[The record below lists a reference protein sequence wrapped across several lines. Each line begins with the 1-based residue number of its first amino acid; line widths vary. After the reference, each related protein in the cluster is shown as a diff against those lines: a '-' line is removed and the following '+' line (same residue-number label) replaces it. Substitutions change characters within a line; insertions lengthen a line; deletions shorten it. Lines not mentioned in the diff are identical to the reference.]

1 MKTRPVCLLLAS
13 LGSLIPA
20 TLASLTVATLASLTL
35 VAGAL
40 AQSTGTQSAA
50 PAPASASAPESTPT
64 GNAANGKRVYLADGC
79 FYCHGTTGAGGGIAG
94 PRLAPNP
101 LPLEGVKAKVRT
113 ASGRMPVYSP
123 AVLKDAE
130 IADIV
135 AYLQSIPQG
144 KAAKDIPALNR

>member
-1 MKTRPVCLLLAS
+1 MSPIRACVLLTSLVCFAAVAAAADPTPGAGGGDPV
-13 LGSLIPA
+13 
-20 TLASLTVATLASLTL
+20 
-35 VAGAL
+35 
-40 AQSTGTQSAA
+40 
-50 PAPASASAPESTPT
+50 
-64 GNAANGKRVYLADGC
+64 NGKRVFFADGC

-113 ASGRMPVYSP
+113 QSGRMPVYSP
-123 AVLKDAE
+123 TVLKDSE

-144 KAAKDIPALNR
+144 KEAKDLPLLNR

>member
-1 MKTRPVCLLLAS
+1 MKTRPVCLFLAS

-35 VAGAL
+35 AVPASL
-40 AQSTGTQSAA
+40 TLAA
-50 PAPASASAPESTPT
+50 PA
-64 GNAANGKRVYLADGC
+64 GNAANGRRVYLADGC

-144 KAAKDIPALNR
+144 KEAKDIPALNR

>member
-1 MKTRPVCLLLAS
+1 MRPICAPALFAS
-13 LGSLIPA
+13 LVCFA
-20 TLASLTVATLASLTL
+20 VAAAAADPT
-35 VAGAL
+35 AGA
-40 AQSTGTQSAA
+40 GGD
-50 PAPASASAPESTPT
+50 P
-64 GNAANGKRVYLADGC
+64 ANGKRVFFADGC

-135 AYLQSIPQG
+135 AYLQSIPKG
-144 KAAKDIPALNR
+144 KEAKDIPLLSR

>member
-1 MKTRPVCLLLAS
+1 MRTNALVTALLLG
-13 LGSLIPA
+13 L
-20 TLASLTVATLASLTL
+20 LAV
-35 VAGAL
+35 VAL
-40 AQSTGTQSAA
+40 AGEQHGD
-50 PAPASASAPESTPT
+50 PVE
-64 GNAANGKRVYLADGC
+64 GKRLFLRDGC
-79 FYCHGTTGAGGGIAG
+79 YQCHGTTGAGGGIAG

-144 KAAKDIPALNR
+144 REAKDIPALNR

>member
-1 MKTRPVCLLLAS
+1 MKTRPVRLLLAT

-35 VAGAL
+35 AVPASLAL
-40 AQSTGTQSAA
+40 AV
-50 PAPASASAPESTPT
+50 PT
-64 GNAANGKRVYLADGC
+64 GNAANGRRVYLADGC
-79 FYCHGTTGAGGGIAG
+79 FYCHGTTGAGGGNAG

>member
-1 MKTRPVCLLLAS
+1 MTYRPPLFDVLTCLGL
-13 LGSLIPA
+13 A
-20 TLASLTVATLASLTL
+20 TLASLTVVS
-35 VAGAL
+35 GAL
-40 AQSTGTQSAA
+40 AQSTETQWTTPAAA
-50 PAPASASAPESTPT
+50 PTTTAPASAVAPASASATA
-64 GNAANGKRVYLADGC
+64 GDAVNGKRVFLADGC

-101 LPLEGVKAKVRT
+101 LPLEGVRAKLRT

-144 KAAKDIPALNR
+144 KQAKDIPALNR